1 MCGSSDVPPP
11 PPQVSAEEELNQLN
25 LDMLRQSRAEME
37 GLRPLLLAES
47 GLQSKAD
54 IPGTP
59 EYEKKQTLQKNI
71 GFYENALD
79 SGVGP
84 GGINLSKADINAYKD
99 TLSKQ
104 KEELKT
110 LGTQYAKTPE
120 RLSAEGRA
128 KKLQEQVDLATER
141 QLSLYGLQA
150 DRQEKAL
157 KGELP
162 ISEGTLQRKQEEF
175 AALKERLTRAGNP
188 VLGDTPETA
197 YSPTTAGTQTLESFK
212 RSYKLI
218 EDSERQG
225 ELNQGSSALLGT
237 LGLTSNIGNT
247 RLAQSYETGAAGV
260 PYQNLVGGPI
270 GLINP
275 SLQAQQPYQFNRDM
289 QFQTGMQSAAN
300 AAAEKAGYLQ
310 LAGQTGASTALIA
323 AAAMSSR
330 SFKKDIKALS
340 EKEEDRIAMSL
351 TGKRKIY
358 NWKYKTERDDSKGH
372 IGLVTEES
380 PDEIVTDDG
389 KHLDIASYLGVL
401 TISLRSMKRKMDAL
415 ERRAA

>member
-11 PPQVSAEEELNQLN
+11 PPQASAEEELNKLN

-84 GGINLSKADINAYKD
+84 GGISLIKADINAYKD

-150 DRQEKAL
+150 DRQ
-157 KGELP
+157 
-162 ISEGTLQRKQEEF
+162 
-175 AALKERLTRAGNP
+175 
-188 VLGDTPETA
+188 
-197 YSPTTAGTQTLESFK
+197 
-212 RSYKLI
+212 
-218 EDSERQG
+218 
-225 ELNQGSSALLGT
+225 
-237 LGLTSNIGNT
+237 
-247 RLAQSYETGAAGV
+247 
-260 PYQNLVGGPI
+260 
-270 GLINP
+270 
-275 SLQAQQPYQFNRDM
+275 
-289 QFQTGMQSAAN
+289 
-300 AAAEKAGYLQ
+300 
-310 LAGQTGASTALIA
+310 
-323 AAAMSSR
+323 
-330 SFKKDIKALS
+330 
-340 EKEEDRIAMSL
+340 
-351 TGKRKIY
+351 
-358 NWKYKTERDDSKGH
+358 
-372 IGLVTEES
+372 
-380 PDEIVTDDG
+380 
-389 KHLDIASYLGVL
+389 
-401 TISLRSMKRKMDAL
+401 
-415 ERRAA
+415 